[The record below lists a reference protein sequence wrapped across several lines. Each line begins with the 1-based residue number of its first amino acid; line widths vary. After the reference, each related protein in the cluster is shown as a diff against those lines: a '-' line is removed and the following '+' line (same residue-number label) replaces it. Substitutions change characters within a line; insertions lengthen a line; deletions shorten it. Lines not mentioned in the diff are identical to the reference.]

1 MLECGFDVS
10 EVLDRTYFRS
20 IYFREPGGVLFEV
33 ATDPPGF
40 DADEERDRL
49 GSELRLPA
57 WLEPRRGEIEEALP
71 GGRSVP
77 LIATENAA

>member
-1 MLECGFDVS
+1 M
-10 EVLDRTYFRS
+10 
-20 IYFREPGGVLFEV
+20 LFEA

-71 GGRSVP
+71 PVVDPSR
-77 LIATENAA
+77 